1 METQHEKR
9 IGHRLVSINCEEE
22 FEHLISNFFDM
33 LVLIDEKGYQHY
45 VSSSCEK
52 ILGYKS
58 EELTGVSVIEK
69 FIHPEDQEKTKEGLE
84 SIIKNAKNG
93 GTQYRHKHKNGG
105 WVYLEAFG
113 TNQLNNPSVRSVVL
127 NVRDITERKKTED
140 ELRESRKRLKEL
152 NSTKDRFFSILGHDL
167 KNPINNIL
175 GLSDLM
181 LEQLKN
187 GDLDSIEDYTRMI
200 NHSSKK
206 AIDLLSN
213 LLTWSRSQTGS
224 ISYQPET
231 LNLNQLVDD
240 TIDLLRDNAT
250 RKSIKLE
257 NRIPEGTELTADPVM
272 MELIIRNLISNGIK
286 FTKSNGNVIIGSK
299 EQSDKTTIYIEDSGV
314 GISKKARKK
323 LFRPEYNY
331 STKGTQKEVGT
342 GLGLLLCKEFVDM
355 HGGKIS
361 VKSKEG
367 EGSTFSFTIPK

>member
-1 METQHEKR
+1 
-9 IGHRLVSINCEEE
+9 
-22 FEHLISNFFDM
+22 
-33 LVLIDEKGYQHY
+33 
-45 VSSSCEK
+45 
-52 ILGYKS
+52 
-58 EELTGVSVIEK
+58 
-69 FIHPEDQEKTKEGLE
+69 
-84 SIIKNAKNG
+84 
-93 GTQYRHKHKNGG
+93 
-105 WVYLEAFG
+105 
-113 TNQLNNPSVRSVVL
+113 VVL

-286 FTKSNGNVIIGSK
+286 FTKGNGNVIIGSK
-299 EQSDKTTIYIEDSGV
+299 EQSDKTTIYIEDTGV